1 MKPAPRAGGWCK
13 TESVLEVQY
22 MCACVG
28 DMWAAKLT
36 MKERARRRTKEG
48 GETALT
54 NNPYK
59 ANIKAREAQNHNKY
73 G

>member
-1 MKPAPRAGGWCK
+1 
-13 TESVLEVQY
+13 
-22 MCACVG
+22 MCACGG
-28 DMWAAKLT
+28 DMWAAKVT

-73 G
+73 GKTVPSHLSTLVEHNFWHL

>member
-1 MKPAPRAGGWCK
+1 
-13 TESVLEVQY
+13 
-22 MCACVG
+22 MCACGG

-73 G
+73 GKATPKHLSSLVKHIFLHLLL